1 MAGPDELLNPIPGDN
16 PGGADLRYESVYDE
30 IKDARRADD
39 DIPQGEWQT
48 ERKVA
53 DYARVIKLATDI
65 LANKSKDLQVAAW
78 LTEAWVYKHGFGGL
92 ADGLALLQ
100 GILDTFWDTCY
111 PEIEDDDV
119 EFRAAPLEWVGLR
132 LDIPVKSV
140 PLTARG
146 YSFIEYQEAKSL
158 GYEEDA
164 GGDEDKL
171 EARKLAIAEGKLAPE
186 EFDQGFEGTPKAW
199 YKTLVADID
208 RCQKAVSALDEV
220 GRDKFG
226 PDAPGYRG
234 LLDAL
239 DEVDRAAKQFLA
251 KKLELDPDPVEEQ
264 ADEGDM
270 DAVSAASATG
280 DVPIEPTSPADAA
293 SRVAAA
299 ARFLQRADPTN
310 PAPYLMLRGFRWGE
324 LRTHGGELE
333 PKLLAAP
340 PTQVRTKLKGLLL
353 DSKWA
358 ELLAAAEGVM
368 ASAHGRGWLD
378 LQRYVLTACSNL
390 GSEYDNVSGAIRGAL
405 ASLLHDVPDLINA
418 TLMDDTPTANSE
430 TRGWLRTE
438 LAGVEAA
445 PTPEVP
451 AEDAESGPVV
461 QADGKRARDAFDR
474 AMMEVRAGRP
484 EKGVGLLMREVAQ
497 EKSERAKFLRRA
509 QMAGIMVDAGMEEV
523 ALPILRDL
531 LQLVENHQ
539 LETWEAG
546 DTVARPL
553 SLLQQCLLKIE
564 GESEQARDLYL
575 RVCRLDPMQAMARP
589 KSTEPS
595 APAAAES
602 SDGSGES

>member
-1 MAGPDELLNPIPGDN
+1 MAAPDELLNPIPGDN
-16 PGGADLRYESVYDE
+16 PGGEDLRYESVYDE
-30 IKDARRADD
+30 IKEARRADD
-39 DIPQGEWQT
+39 DIPQGEWET

-53 DYARVIKLATDI
+53 DYARVIKLGTDI
-65 LANKSKDLQVAAW
+65 LTNKSKDLQVAAW
-78 LTEAWVYKHGFGGL
+78 LTEAWIYKQGFGGL
-92 ADGLALLQ
+92 ADGLDLLR
-100 GILDTFWDTCY
+100 GILDKFWDVCY
-111 PEIEDDDV
+111 PEIEDDDL
-119 EFRAAPLEWVGLR
+119 EFRAAPLEWVGSR
-132 LDIPVKSV
+132 LEIPVKSV

-146 YSFIEYQEAKSL
+146 YGFIDYQEAKSL
-158 GYEEDA
+158 GYEEDL
-164 GGDEDKL
+164 GGDEEKV
-171 EARKLAIAEGKLAPE
+171 EARKQAIAEGKLALE
-186 EFDQGFEGTPKAW
+186 EFDAGFEATPKAW

-208 RCQKAVSALDEV
+208 GCQKAVTALDDI

-234 LLDAL
+234 LLNVL
-239 DEVDRAAKQFLA
+239 DEVGRAAKQFLA

-264 ADEGDM
+264 PEGD
-270 DAVSAASATG
+270 DLAAAAAPGGTG
-280 DVPIEPTSPADAA
+280 EVPIEPTSPSDAA
-293 SRVAAA
+293 ARVAAA
-299 ARFLQRADPTN
+299 ARFLQRTDPTN

-324 LRTHGGELE
+324 LRTNGGELD

-340 PTQVRTKLKGLLL
+340 PTQVRTKLKGFLL
-353 DSKWA
+353 DNKWA

-378 LQRYVLTACSNL
+378 LQRYVLTACGNL
-390 GSEYDNVSGAIRGAL
+390 GSEYDNVASGIRGAL

-430 TRGWLRTE
+430 TRAWLRTE
-438 LAGVEAA
+438 LAGVDAA
-445 PTPEVP
+445 PVPEVP
-451 AEDAESGPVV
+451 ADDAETGPVV
-461 QADGKRARDAFDR
+461 QADGKRARDPFDR

-484 EKGVGLLMREVAQ
+484 EKGVEVLMREVAQ

-509 QMAGIMVDAGMEEV
+509 QVAGIMVDAGMEEV

-531 LQLVENHQ
+531 LEKVENHQ

-553 SLLQQCLLKIE
+553 SLLQRCLVKME
-564 GESEQARDLYL
+564 GESDQARELYL

-589 KSTEPS
+589 RSAEPS

-602 SDGSGES
+602 GDGSGEG